1 MEKDHFI
8 FTELAKNLQ
17 SWPGTSTLC
26 PATYNPFEH
35 FNPLMPGGNKKVTH
49 I

>member
-1 MEKDHFI
+1 MQNKL
-8 FTELAKNLQ
+8 LAMPVPTSMLMLIL
-17 SWPGTSTLC
+17 GTKIQVKKIEFQH
-26 PATYNPFEH
+26 Y